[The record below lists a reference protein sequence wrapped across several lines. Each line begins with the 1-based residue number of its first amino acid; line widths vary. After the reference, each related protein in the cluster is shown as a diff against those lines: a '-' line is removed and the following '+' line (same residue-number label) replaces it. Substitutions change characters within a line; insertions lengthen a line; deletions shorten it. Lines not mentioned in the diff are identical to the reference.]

1 MPGLRARF
9 HARGMACYSIACG
22 EWLRRGC
29 MANDWARKVGQM
41 LRHVRPGLSAL
52 ASSRLAIAAGGMRL
66 TSPAF
71 DDGGTM
77 PDRYTQDGEGLFPPL
92 YWDNVPAEAQSLA
105 LVVEDADAPFPRPL
119 VHAVLHSIPPGLSG
133 IPEGGVALR
142 QTRKSPLGFKA
153 GRNSIARPGWLAP
166 SPMPG
171 HGPHR
176 YAFQLL
182 ALDTMPSFPNPP
194 GRGALIRALRPNVIA
209 VARLIGV
216 YQRP

>member
-1 MPGLRARF
+1 
-9 HARGMACYSIACG
+9 
-22 EWLRRGC
+22 
-29 MANDWARKVGQM
+29 MANDWARKMGQM
-41 LRHVRPGLSAL
+41 LRHVRPGLAAL
-52 ASSRLAIAAGGMRL
+52 ASSRLQIPAGGMRI

-71 DDGGTM
+71 PDGGTM

-92 YWDNVPAEAQSLA
+92 LWDNIPDGTKSLA
-105 LVVEDADAPFPRPL
+105 LIVEDADAPFPRPL
-119 VHAVLHSIPPGLSG
+119 VHAVLFAIPATLSG

-142 QTRKSPLGFKA
+142 QARKSPLGFSA

-176 YAFQLL
+176 YAFQLI
-182 ALDTMPSFPNPP
+182 AADTAPSFPNPP
-194 GRGALIRALRPNVIA
+194 GRGALLRALRPHVLA
-209 VARLIGV
+209 VARVIGV